1 MVEVCALASGSN
13 GNCYYIGNERE
24 SILVDAGINSKQ
36 LLLRI
41 AERNLDS
48 SKIKAVFISHEHHD
62 HICGVR
68 VFCNKL
74 KIPAFFTPGTFI
86 NTRLG
91 NRPRFYRFIE
101 TGESLQLGDFMIH
114 AFKKSHDA
122 ADPCSFRI
130 ETSGVS
136 VGVLT
141 DLGSYC
147 QSVIDHLQHCHI
159 LFLESNYDEK
169 MLWDGPYSWP
179 LKKRI
184 ASDRGHL
191 SNIQAL
197 NLITEHAGDNLHTLI
212 LSHLSGENNTPE
224 LAFETFKTLDGRFK
238 IINTSR
244 FGAGEVYKFIEL

>member
-24 SILVDAGINSKQ
+24 AILIDAGINCKQ
-36 LLLRI
+36 LLLRM
-41 AERNLDS
+41 AERNLDARKVKS
-48 SKIKAVFISHEHHD
+48 VFISHEHHD

-86 NTRLG
+86 NTSLG

-101 TGESLQLGDFMIH
+101 TGESVQLGDFLIH
-114 AFKKSHDA
+114 SFQKNHDA

-130 ETSGVS
+130 ETNGINI
-136 VGVLT
+136 GVLT
-141 DLGSYC
+141 DLGSFG
-147 QSVIDHLQHCHI
+147 QPVVDHLKQCHI

-169 MLWDGPYSWP
+169 MLWEGPYSWP

-184 ASDRGHL
+184 ASERGHL
-191 SNIQAL
+191 SNSQAL
-197 NLITEHAGDNLHTLI
+197 NLVIEHAGSNLHTLF

-224 LAFETFKTLDGRFK
+224 IAFDTFKTLNSRFK

-244 FGAGEVYKFIEL
+244 YKAGEIYSFER

>member
-13 GNCYYIGNERE
+13 GNCYYIGNEKE
-24 SILVDAGINSKQ
+24 AILVDAGIHCKQ
-36 LLLRI
+36 LLLRM
-41 AERNLDS
+41 ASRNIDAA
-48 SKIKAVFISHEHHD
+48 KVKAVFITHEHHD

-74 KIPAFFTPGTFI
+74 NIPAFYTPRTF
-86 NTRLG
+86 NSTTHS
-91 NRPRFYRFIE
+91 NRPRFFRFIE
-101 TGESLQLGDFMIH
+101 TGQSVQLGDFHVH
-114 AFKKSHDA
+114 AFQKNHDA

-130 ETSGVS
+130 ETSGVN

-141 DLGSYC
+141 DLGSLG
-147 QSVIDHLQHCHI
+147 QPVIDHLQHLNV
-159 LFLESNYDEK
+159 LFLESNYDEE
-169 MLWDGPYSWP
+169 MLRNGPYSWP

-184 ASDRGHL
+184 ASERGHL

-197 NLITEHAGDNLHTLI
+197 NLVTDHAGLNLHTLI

-224 LAFETFKTLDGRFK
+224 LAYETFKSLDGRFK

-244 FGAGEVYKFIEL
+244 HEAGEVYRF